1 MAIKMFISYSSDDIR
16 FVEKL
21 ELLLARKFKN
31 KIDPVISAHQKEI
44 GRDISKKIIGNIEE
58 CKWFLTLLTRNSIS
72 NPTVMH
78 ELGYANALLKPMI
91 ITRIIP
97 VVERIKNDS
106 GKYVPID
113 TGVFFDRNIE
123 SAKYIAEEDKWDECI
138 NDIEEYL
145 RNAYENEMKPEH
157 EVLEDKA
164 RRQSEYGYNWEAAE
178 KYKEAGRALTKSGEI
193 EKAIDNYREAAQ
205 QYVKAEYHWEAAQQY
220 NTIARILEK
229 SYEPH
234 EAANEYRLKGDLLS
248 ENEDEYTWEAAQ
260 SFVKAGRLYEKVSDL
275 PAAKSCYEK
284 AVELFDANGNDFEA
298 DEIRKRLR
306 KLLGG

>member
-31 KIDPVISAHQKEI
+31 KIEPVLSAQQKEI
-44 GRDISKKIIGNIEE
+44 GGDIPKKILGHIEE
-58 CKWFLTLLTRNSIS
+58 CKWFSGLLTRNSII
-72 NPTVMH
+72 NPTVTH
-78 ELGYANALLKPMI
+78 ELGYANALLKSGI

-97 VVERIKNDS
+97 IVERVKDTS

-138 NDIEEYL
+138 SDLSEYL
-145 RNAYENEMKPEH
+145 DRAYEKELKPEH
-157 EVLEDKA
+157 EVLEEQAK
-164 RRQSEYGYNWEAAE
+164 QLSEHGYDWEAAE
-178 KYKEAGRALTKSGEI
+178 KLKESGRALINQIKIKEG
-193 EKAIDNYREAAQ
+193 IDNYHKSIEL
-205 QYVKAEYHWEAAQQY
+205 YVKSEHYWEAAQQY
-220 NTIARILEK
+220 NTIAKILEK

-260 SFVKAGRLYEKVSDL
+260 SFVKAGGLYEKVGNLDN
-275 PAAKSCYEK
+275 ARFCYLK
-284 AVELFDANGNDFEA
+284 AIKLFEANGDDSEA
-298 DEIRKRLR
+298 DKIRKRLR
-306 KLLGG
+306 KVLGG